1 MYRVVHKYRLADR
14 SEIVEQHRGCKDML
28 DNLHNDGHNDDRNNH
43 SLSESLD
50 NKLTQIH
57 ELAKF
62 SENIIQAKIC

>member
-1 MYRVVHKYRLADR
+1 M
-14 SEIVEQHRGCKDML
+14 EQHRGCKDML
-28 DNLHNDGHNDDRNNH
+28 DNLHNDGHNDDHNNH

-50 NKLTQIH
+50 NKLTQKH

>member
-1 MYRVVHKYRLADR
+1 M
-14 SEIVEQHRGCKDML
+14 EQHRGCKDML

-50 NKLTQIH
+50 NKLTQKH

-62 SENIIQAKIC
+62 SENIIQGKISDNTEAS

>member
-1 MYRVVHKYRLADR
+1 M
-14 SEIVEQHRGCKDML
+14 EQHRGCKDML
-28 DNLHNDGHNDDRNNH
+28 DNLHNDGHNDDCNNH